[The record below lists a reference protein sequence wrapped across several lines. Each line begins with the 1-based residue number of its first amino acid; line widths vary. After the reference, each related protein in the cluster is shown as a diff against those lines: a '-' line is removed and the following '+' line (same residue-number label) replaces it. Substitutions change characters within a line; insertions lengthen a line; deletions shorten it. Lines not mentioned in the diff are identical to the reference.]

1 MLQVSFPGIYRKTT
15 LSNNFRCLHCYG
27 VTLVKKCNKPLLQIN
42 ETKILD
48 QRRFIKDLFKVNE
61 KNNLG
66 VLGINQIMSKFLTLS
81 KRFQLNCQQFAAV
94 VYIVISYF
102 EHADHSHISHF
113 TYHWRCYNITDHVLT
128 SYIKLCYLYVHLKGT
143 NQSC

>member
-81 KRFQLNCQQFAAV
+81 KRFQLNCQQITSV
-94 VYIVISYF
+94 VCIVILYF
-102 EHADHSHISHF
+102 EHAERSHISHF
-113 TYHWRCYNITDHVLT
+113 TYHLRYYIIIDHVLT
-128 SYIKLCYLYVHLKGT
+128 SYIKFCYVYVNFK
-143 NQSC
+143 